1 MSEWTARQLPLP
13 CRWAVNETYL
23 AIQCTFQA
31 VSLPFPA
38 RECQRK
44 LSDGWKLSH
53 PADGRSVWQSCSRQL
68 FAGDTELAAAESK
81 RIGKKLHP
89 AIHRLYRLLLCHL
102 GRRFFALLLSSSLDS
117 SATNSSRCL
126 DWAPLEASKKA
137 ETACSCCSVFRAE
150 PDTLLPEP
158 PQQDAAEKKGSKVKK
173 PKKGKEEK
181 EKGKE
186 EKEKD
191 KAEAMSQEP
200 KDSKESTKSSK
211 SKSKENKEPEASVDE
226 QAGAAPDDQFIG
238 KFHSALRW
246 GKAED
251 EVQALVTDASVSRR
265 SAARAPDPKTG
276 NQALHIAVQNGH
288 RELTQLL
295 IAWKADVTAQNFK
308 GQTPL
313 HMSVEYDF
321 YFISKLLLEKGA
333 KREVENSDGCQAIL
347 GISGSKEG
355 AEAWDAPINILKN
368 AANREEIELA
378 YNALEGADPTSLDKA
393 SLARIGMLKAKEMPD
408 VWDKGRFVELLNKV

>member
-1 MSEWTARQLPLP
+1 
-13 CRWAVNETYL
+13 
-23 AIQCTFQA
+23 
-31 VSLPFPA
+31 
-38 RECQRK
+38 
-44 LSDGWKLSH
+44 
-53 PADGRSVWQSCSRQL
+53 
-68 FAGDTELAAAESK
+68 
-81 RIGKKLHP
+81 
-89 AIHRLYRLLLCHL
+89 
-102 GRRFFALLLSSSLDS
+102 
-117 SATNSSRCL
+117 
-126 DWAPLEASKKA
+126 
-137 ETACSCCSVFRAE
+137 
-150 PDTLLPEP
+150 
-158 PQQDAAEKKGSKVKK
+158 
-173 PKKGKEEK
+173 
-181 EKGKE
+181 
-186 EKEKD
+186 
-191 KAEAMSQEP
+191 MSQEP

-211 SKSKENKEPEASVDE
+211 SKSKEKKEAEGSVADE
-226 QAGAAPDDQFIG
+226 PAGAAPDEQFIG

-246 GKAED
+246 GKTEA
-251 EVQALVTDASVSRR
+251 EVQALVTDASVSQR
-265 SAARAPDPKTG
+265 SAARAADPKTG

-355 AEAWDAPINILKN
+355 AEAWDVPINILKN
-368 AANREEIELA
+368 AANKEEVELA
-378 YNALEGADPTSLDKA
+378 YKALEGADPTSLDKA